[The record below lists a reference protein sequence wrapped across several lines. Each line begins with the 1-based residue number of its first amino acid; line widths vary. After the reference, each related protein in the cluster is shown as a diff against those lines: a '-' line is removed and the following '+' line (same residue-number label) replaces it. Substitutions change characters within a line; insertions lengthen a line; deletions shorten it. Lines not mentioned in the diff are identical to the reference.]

1 MQVIYN
7 ISLLLA
13 MLIGV
18 LLPTRAETASATRLR
33 IGYPS
38 PSASFFPLFATK
50 EAGLLEK
57 YGFDSE
63 MIYVQGVQLVQV
75 HVAGQL
81 DVATISSVVYL
92 QAAVEGADLI
102 QIASSIDGQLMKVMV
117 HPSISKPQDL
127 KGKTLAVT
135 RFGSE
140 RRKADPDRQDAG
152 HRHGD
157 CAEIG
162 GRRRHL
168 VPDVGSGREDES
180 SDPL

>member
-1 MQVIYN
+1 MQVIYK
-7 ISLLLA
+7 IALLFS

-75 HVAGQL
+75 HVA
-81 DVATISSVVYL
+81 DAEATVNAVAVVIEVVERDGGAIL
-92 QAAVEGADLI
+92 RLGAFVVGNLELAAAAGDEHAKFLIGCNRRADLNH
-102 QIASSIDGQLMKVMV
+102 L
-117 HPSISKPQDL
+117 PSAIVDE
-127 KGKTLAVT
+127 
-135 RFGSE
+135 E
-140 RRKADPDRQDAG
+140 RRNDRGA
-152 HRHGD
+152 R
-157 CAEIG
+157 
-162 GRRRHL
+162 
-168 VPDVGSGREDES
+168 
-180 SDPL
+180 